1 MDGENGYRRKVRFM
15 GVLQHGPLPK
25 GYAKGRKSKQIRM
38 KINVYIHLLSQVLA
52 QTAVAS
58 LVPAH
63 FQPYFAA
70 VVAILGVLVAFF
82 DQTAG
87 SAPTA

>member
-1 MDGENGYRRKVRFM
+1 
-15 GVLQHGPLPK
+15 
-25 GYAKGRKSKQIRM
+25 M